1 MTMALEVRDGAY
13 SYPNGA
19 HVLRDVNFSFSGR
32 EVMSILGPN
41 GAGKTTL
48 LRAILG
54 LSPFTKGVAFWNGR
68 PVGDWRPRDFWLR
81 IGYVPQA
88 KVPQFAAMT
97 ISELVAFGR
106 SSRLSPFALPGA
118 ADWEA
123 VDRALETVGIA
134 HLGARLCSA
143 VSGGQLQLALIARAL
158 AAEPELLVLDEPESN
173 LDFRNQRIV
182 LEVIERLA
190 ARGLG
195 AILNTHFP
203 AHAVEL
209 SQTVLLVPRGEPP
222 VCGRAKDV
230 MTEDILSKVFEIGVR
245 IRDLD
250 FPERTVTT
258 VTAVGRALDEKGR
271 AIRED

>member
-1 MTMALEVRDGAY
+1 MTMALEVENGAY
-13 SYPNGA
+13 TYPNGA
-19 HVLRDVNFSFSGR
+19 DVLSDVNFRFSGR
-32 EVMSILGPN
+32 EVMCILGPN

-54 LSPFTKGVAFWNGR
+54 LAPFTRGVARWNGK
-68 PVGDWRPRDFWLR
+68 PVADWQPKACWQR

-88 KVPQFAAMT
+88 KRMNFAAMT
-97 ISELVAFGR
+97 IGELVALGR
-106 SSRLSPFALPGA
+106 SARLGPFSLPGRD
-118 ADWEA
+118 DWA
-123 VDRALETVGIA
+123 KVDRAMEEVGIT
-134 HLGARLCSA
+134 HLRKRLASE

-158 AAEPELLVLDEPESN
+158 AVEPELLVLDEPESN

-190 ARGLG
+190 ERGLG

-209 SQTVLLVPRGEPP
+209 SESVLLVPRGKPP
-222 VCGRAKDV
+222 VCGRVADV
-230 MTEDILSKVFEIGVR
+230 MTESILTDVFEIGVR

-250 FPERTVTT
+250 LPERTVTT
-258 VTAVGRALDEKGR
+258 VTAVGRALDASGR

>member
-1 MTMALEVRDGAY
+1 MTMALEVKDGAFQ
-13 SYPNGA
+13 YPNGA
-19 HVLRDVNFSFSGR
+19 AVLRDVNFRFSGR

-48 LRAILG
+48 LRALLG
-54 LSPFTKGVAFWNGR
+54 LAPFTRGVALWNGT
-68 PVGDWRPRDFWLR
+68 PVTDWSPREFWQR
-81 IGYVPQA
+81 VGYVPQA
-88 KVPQFAAMT
+88 KRMNFAAMT
-97 ISELVAFGR
+97 IGELVALGR
-106 SSRLSPFALPGA
+106 SARLGPFALPGK
-118 ADWEA
+118 ADWEI
-123 VDRALETVGIA
+123 VDRAMEEVGIT
-134 HLGARLCSA
+134 HLRKRLASE

-158 AAEPELLVLDEPESN
+158 AVEPELLVLDEPESN

-190 ARGLG
+190 ERGLG

-209 SQTVLLVPRGEPP
+209 SETVLLVPRGEPP
-222 VCGRAKDV
+222 LCGRAADV
-230 MTEDILSKVFEIGVR
+230 MTEAVLSEVFEIGVR
-245 IRDLD
+245 IRDLN

-258 VTAVGRALDEKGR
+258 VTAVGRALDAKGR

>member
-1 MTMALEVRDGAY
+1 MTMALEVKDGGF

-19 HVLRDVNFSFSGR
+19 EVLRDVNFKFSGR

-54 LSPFTKGVAFWNGR
+54 LAPFTKGVARWNGK
-68 PVGDWRPRDFWLR
+68 PVDEWQPREFWRRV
-81 IGYVPQA
+81 GYVPQA
-88 KVPQFAAMT
+88 KRMNFAAMT
-97 ISELVAFGR
+97 IGELVALGR
-106 SSRLSPFALPGA
+106 SARLGPFALPGKD
-118 ADWEA
+118 DWA
-123 VDRALETVGIA
+123 MVDRAMEEVGIT
-134 HLGARLCSA
+134 HLRKRLASE

-158 AAEPELLVLDEPESN
+158 AVEPELLVLDEPESN

-190 ARGLG
+190 DRGLG

-222 VCGRAKDV
+222 VCGEAHKV
-230 MTEDILSKVFEIGVR
+230 MTESVLSDVFEIGVR
-245 IRDLD
+245 IRDLN

-271 AIRED
+271 AVRED